1 MSNMT
6 PEEYKAALEE
16 QEHHIRLLGQLLGEC
31 IEAAGITKAGTPLT
45 GPQLL
50 MFGED
55 LKQQLLQQ
63 KSA

>member
-1 MSNMT
+1 MT
-6 PEEYKAALEE
+6 PEEYKIALEE
-16 QEHHIRLLGQLLGEC
+16 QEHHIRLLGQVLAEC
-31 IEAAGITKAGTPLT
+31 IVAAGITRPDVSLT

-55 LKQQLLQQ
+55 LKRQLLEQ